1 MGRSQG
7 CHYAYYYHKG
17 HCSRVHS
24 YAQMSFVP
32 KLGKVH
38 SIILDANS
46 TLEGPPLAGL
56 GVLSVWMAIAVHF
69 RDKGRKELKQDRP
82 C

>member
-1 MGRSQG
+1 MPLCILLSQG
-7 CHYAYYYHKG
+7 TLFQ
-17 HCSRVHS
+17 SIV
-24 YAQMSFVP
+24 ML
-32 KLGKVH
+32 KLRKVH

-46 TLEGPPLAGL
+46 PLEGPPLAGL

>member
-7 CHYAYYYHKG
+7 CHYVYYIT
-17 HCSRVHS
+17 RDIVTEHS
-24 YAQMSFVP
+24 YDQMSFVP
-32 KLGKVH
+32 KLRKVH

-56 GVLSVWMAIAVHF
+56 GVLSVWMAIHCALP
-69 RDKGRKELKQDRP
+69 G
-82 C
+82 